1 MVGVIQT
8 GLNKKKL
15 TYGQLFL
22 FEGKNRRGIYYQLYI
37 ESEINNIAVFN
48 NIFLTFQF
56 EQSLFLHLYYI
67 L

>member
-56 EQSLFLHLYYI
+56 E
-67 L
+67 